1 MIKVTRISGAER
13 HLLILLPAL
22 RQLGIDARLML
33 LVEPDHLMDNMV
45 ALAEERGIPVQRVI
59 IRRDYDLSLI
69 WKLVRLLRST
79 SPDLVHTHLIHA
91 DLFGLAAGRLAGVP
105 VRISSRHNDDAFRK
119 HWAVR
124 RLNQTL
130 GWLSAGV
137 IAISDSIREF
147 VIAVEGIR
155 AEKVSRVYYGMD
167 LLVPNHDQRE
177 QARQTL
183 RNELGLAQDAVVI
196 GTACRLTE
204 QKGLA
209 FALQAIQQVHERGVT
224 VEFVIAGDG
233 ELREELTSEAQ
244 QRGIADHVHFLGWR
258 EDVADV
264 MLGYDVFVL
273 PSLWEGFGL
282 VLLEVM
288 SLGIP
293 IIASKVSAIPEV
305 VGDTGVLV
313 PPKQVD
319 AIAEAVLR
327 LTNNPDLRQE
337 IGERGVERLQSHFSV
352 EKMAQATIAIYQKY
366 QR

>member
-13 HLLILLPAL
+13 HLLILLPVL
-22 RQLGIDARLML
+22 RQLGVDAHLVL
-33 LVEPDHLMDNMV
+33 LVEPDRLMDDMV
-45 ALAEERGIPVQRVI
+45 ALAKERDIPVQRVI
-59 IRRDYDLSLI
+59 IRRDFDLSLI
-69 WKLVRLLRST
+69 WKLVRLFRSA
-79 SPDLVHTHLIHA
+79 SPDVVHTHLIHA
-91 DLFGLAAGRLAGVP
+91 DLFGLVAAWLAGVP

-130 GWLSAGV
+130 GWVSSGA

-147 VIAVEGIR
+147 VIGVEGIR

-167 LLVPNHDQRE
+167 LLMPDHDQRE

-183 RNELGLAQDAVVI
+183 RHELGLAQDAVVI

-204 QKGLA
+204 QKGLT
-209 FALQAIQQVHERGVT
+209 FALQAIQQVHEQGVA

-233 ELREELTSEAQ
+233 ELREALAKEAQ
-244 QRGIADHVHFLGWR
+244 QLGIADHIHFLGWR
-258 EDVADV
+258 DDVRNV
-264 MLGYDVFVL
+264 GLGYDVFVL

-288 SLGIP
+288 SLGVP
-293 IIASKVSAIPEV
+293 IIASEVSAIPEV
-305 VGDTGVLV
+305 VGDAGILV
-313 PPKQVD
+313 PPKQAD
-319 AIAEAVLR
+319 TIAEAVLH
-327 LTNNPDLRQE
+327 LIDNPDLRQQ

-352 EKMAQATIAIYQKY
+352 EKMAEETFTIYQQY